1 MKVPELKSKVA
12 YLQGLSS
19 GMNLNPETTE
29 GKLFQ
34 SIIGVLEEFAES
46 FDQLEKSHEELED
59 YLETVDQDLTTLE
72 EEFYGRNKEVT
83 DDAEYVEVECPNCG
97 ETVCFDADILED
109 DATVE
114 IICPNCDEV
123 VFVNDDNLQT
133 ADEPEALEGNMTAGV
148 AGKTAAGL
156 AGDED
161 I

>member
-1 MKVPELKSKVA
+1 MKMRELKSKVA

-29 GKLFQ
+29 GKLFHG
-34 SIIGVLEEFAES
+34 IIGVLEEFANS

-72 EEFYGRNKEVT
+72 EEFYGNDET
-83 DDAEYVEVECPNCG
+83 DDYVEVECPNCG
-97 ETVCFDADILED
+97 ETVCFDPGILED
-109 DATVE
+109 DAVIE

-133 ADEPEALEGNMTAGV
+133 ADEPEALEGSAAAGTAGRELT
-148 AGKTAAGL
+148 GE
-156 AGDED
+156 ED

>member
-1 MKVPELKSKVA
+1 MRELKSKVA

-19 GMNLNPETTE
+19 GMNLNPDTME

-34 SIIGVLEEFAES
+34 SIIGVLEEFANS

-72 EEFYGRNKEVT
+72 EEIYGDNEDLT
-83 DDAEYVEVECPNCG
+83 DDYVEVECPNCG
-97 ETVCFDADILED
+97 EIVCFDPEVLED
-109 DATVE
+109 DATIEV
-114 IICPNCDEV
+114 ICPNCDEV

-133 ADEPEALEGNMTAGV
+133 ADEPEALEGNA
-148 AGKTAAGL
+148 AAGI
-156 AGDED
+156 AGQELTGEED